1 MRETIEYFFIYLH
14 IISALYWVGGNLLF
28 FSFGYTIRKI
38 YKDEKLVPG
47 FRALGKTFRVGS
59 WISVIILFL
68 TGIYLLLKRWGYINN
83 TMKLK
88 LSIFFVVIILKFI
101 HDFFIAK
108 RAALE
113 EKPSKYYKLTLFIAR
128 LNLLLQLVIIYLSM
142 IFVR

>member
-1 MRETIEYFFIYLH
+1 MKEIIEYFFIYLH

-38 YKDEKLVPG
+38 YKDEKLIPG

-68 TGIYLLLKRWGYINN
+68 TGLYLLLKRWGYIN
-83 TMKLK
+83 TIMKLK

-113 EKPSKYYKLTLFIAR
+113 KKPSKYYKLTLFIAR
-128 LNLLLQLVIIYLSM
+128 INLLLQLVIIYLSM
-142 IFVR
+142 IFLR